1 LPDIFNRT
9 REASVREPLEAIA
22 SRKDKLMSRVTTACF
37 LACALACS
45 ATIASAGTLANGVG
59 VYQGIWSGTTSFQGV
74 DPDNGNA
81 PTDLTGYVEWA
92 VYAPGTFP
100 GSFSGFA
107 APANEF
113 VYAYQAFVT
122 GAAPLSSLSIDLLN
136 PAGNIGTFTGNG
148 VSGDP
153 ASFSFLIPFNSANW
167 LFDGVAQ
174 GGTTVGLAYS
184 SPFIPMLLSG
194 TVINHGSAASVIPV
208 PSPDS
213 LPIPEPSSLAL
224 AVIGWVA
231 LCFHIGRRRGG
242 RAA

>member
-1 LPDIFNRT
+1 
-9 REASVREPLEAIA
+9 
-22 SRKDKLMSRVTTACF
+22 MSRVTTACL
-37 LACALACS
+37 LACALALQA
-45 ATIASAGTLANGVG
+45 ATASAGTLANGVG
-59 VYQGIWSGTTSFQGV
+59 VYQGTWFGSTPFQGV

-100 GSFSGFA
+100 GGFVGYS

-122 GAAPLSSLSIDLLN
+122 NTAPLSSLTIDLLN
-136 PAGNIGTFTGNG
+136 AAGNIGTFTGNG

-153 ASFSFLIPFNSANW
+153 STFPFLIPFNSANW
-167 LFDGVAQ
+167 LFDGVPQ
-174 GGTTVGLAYS
+174 GGSTVGLAFS

-194 TVINHGSAASVIPV
+194 TVIDHGSSASVIPV

-213 LPIPEPSSLAL
+213 EIIPEPSTFVLAAVGL
-224 AVIGWVA
+224 AA
-231 LCFHIGRRRGG
+231 LGMRVLRRRG
-242 RAA
+242 RVTA

>member
-1 LPDIFNRT
+1 
-9 REASVREPLEAIA
+9 
-22 SRKDKLMSRVTTACF
+22 MSRVTTASL
-37 LACALACS
+37 LACALAYIA
-45 ATIASAGTLANGVG
+45 ATAHAGTLANGVG
-59 VYQGIWSGTTSFQGV
+59 VYQGTWYGTTPFQGV

-100 GSFSGFA
+100 GTFTGFS
-107 APANEF
+107 APATDF

-153 ASFSFLIPFNSANW
+153 STFPFLIPFNSANW
-167 LFDGVAQ
+167 LFDGIAQ
-174 GGTTVGLAYS
+174 GGSSVGLAFS
-184 SPFIPMLLSG
+184 SPYIPMLLSG
-194 TVINHGSAASVIPV
+194 TVINHGSSAAVIPV

-213 LPIPEPSSLAL
+213 ELIPEPSSVVLAAFGL
-224 AVIGWVA
+224 AA
-231 LCFHIGRRRGG
+231 LGMQVLRRRGR
-242 RAA
+242 RATQLV